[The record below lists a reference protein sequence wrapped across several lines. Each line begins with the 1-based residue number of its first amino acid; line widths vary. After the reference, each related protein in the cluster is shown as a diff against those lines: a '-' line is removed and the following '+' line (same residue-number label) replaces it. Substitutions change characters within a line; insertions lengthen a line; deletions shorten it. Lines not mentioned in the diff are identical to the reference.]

1 MIHAHDIYSLSEGP
15 FVELAPPPCRIII
28 SERTSGRPPQ
38 LISTQN
44 PEEKRGEPVPSAVVV
59 AIQLIPNKWTDGWM
73 NWWSWM
79 HNRTEKEQEEKM
91 GQKCMPNNTPT
102 IISEKC
108 ALATNSQRVF
118 VVTLFYTHALVA
130 KTVASSQ
137 LQHPWS
143 IHLSRD
149 WMTMLL
155 WTIAY
160 ELISHYDSA
169 AHIVIGWVTLPR
181 LDIGWSL
188 SRASVSHCSSIVDI
202 RLERERERDNWVL
215 YGPAPGDSSSGHG
228 RRSWLQNAPIH
239 STPQWTED
247 QPHSS
252 ESCWSGTTSNHQ
264 EHHHH
269 HS

>member
-1 MIHAHDIYSLSEGP
+1 
-15 FVELAPPPCRIII
+15 
-28 SERTSGRPPQ
+28 
-38 LISTQN
+38 
-44 PEEKRGEPVPSAVVV
+44 
-59 AIQLIPNKWTDGWM
+59 M

-202 RLERERERDNWVL
+202 RLERERETIEFFMVPRLVIRHL
-215 YGPAPGDSSSGHG
+215 VMEEEVGY
-228 RRSWLQNAPIH
+228 RTRQ
-239 STPQWTED
+239 STPLRNELKISHTVQSRAGLVLHPITKNIIIIIRKTNTRQSVFFCASLRTSRHIIMDKTRVKNAIFGILTLLTITACGWDMGAIPDWLTE
-247 QPHSS
+247 SS
-252 ESCWSGTTSNHQ
+252 PLSLGRVTPWKKN
-264 EHHHH
+264 
-269 HS
+269 